1 MITLTELL
9 LYCLAALAIMLT
21 PGPNMLY
28 CVSRALCQGRMAGW
42 VSVLGVQ
49 AGNLVHIAA
58 ATFGL
63 TALVAA
69 MPGVFDL
76 IRFAGAAYLLWLAWQ
91 AMKPGGR
98 GLFEARELPL
108 DSYATLFRMGI
119 VTNLLNPKQMVFF
132 TSIFS
137 QFLHPERG
145 GVMQQGLQLAVTH
158 VALSIVVNGLI
169 VAGAAGIASFFHRK
183 PIWLRVQRYVMASV
197 LAGLAFKLMLSAPK
211 AG

>member
-1 MITLTELL
+1 MITLAELM

-28 CVSRALCQGRMAGW
+28 CVSRALCQGRIAGW

-49 AGNLVHIAA
+49 AGNVVHIAA
-58 ATFGL
+58 ATVGL
-63 TALVAA
+63 TALLAA
-69 MPGVFDL
+69 IPTLYDA

-98 GLFEARELPL
+98 GLFEAQDLPH
-108 DSYATLFRMGI
+108 DSHATLFRMGL
-119 VTNLLNPKQMVFF
+119 VTNLLNPKQLVFF

-145 GVMQQGLQLAVTH
+145 NVLQQGMQLAATH
-158 VALSIVVNGLI
+158 IGLSIVVNGLI
-169 VAGAAGIASFFHRK
+169 VAGAAGIAVFFQRS
-183 PIWLRVQRYVMASV
+183 PLWLCTQRYVMATV
-197 LAGLAFKLMLSAPK
+197 LAGLAVRLVLAERK
-211 AG
+211 